1 MKKKTSKPPII
12 RSNLPPPPINVYHC
26 IYNSNLDN
34 EMLSTKN

>member
-12 RSNLPPPPINVYHC
+12 RSNLPPPINVYHC